1 MPTSLSHDRPF
12 PGPLVAIALAAAA
25 WGTFHYWF
33 QIAASRLDAVAA
45 VTFALAIAYGLVGVL
60 ALPQVRRPWRA
71 RLGIV
76 PMKPKYL
83 LHVALLLPALFVG
96 LELQAVVRLVAG
108 RSGGVGIYVWN
119 RELVASW
126 TPGSLI
132 GVALLVVVVSP
143 VLTEWFFRGVVQQ
156 GLVERLGPMR
166 GLLLTSALTAL
177 PQAAPRDDPW
187 VWLAVVLSVTCW
199 GFVASML
206 RITTGSLVAPIVVH
220 AGWNALWLA
229 MVLRAESMPIP
240 AFTVSGASLPVA
252 IALPAA
258 LCVAAG
264 AVLQRRAWAARD
276 VA

>member
-1 MPTSLSHDRPF
+1 MPTPPSHDKPF

-33 QIAASRLDAVAA
+33 QLFAPRLDAIAA
-45 VTFALAIAYGLVGVL
+45 VTLALAIGYGLVGAL

-76 PMKPKYL
+76 PMARRFW
-83 LHVALLLPALFVG
+83 LHVALLVPAMLVG

-119 RELVASW
+119 RELVTSA
-126 TPGSLI
+126 TPGSVI
-132 GVALLVVVVSP
+132 GVAILIVVVSP

-187 VWLAVVLSVTCW
+187 VWFTVVLSVACW
-199 GFVASML
+199 GFVAGAL
-206 RITTGSLVAPIVVH
+206 RITSGSLLAPIVAH

-229 MVLRAESMPIP
+229 MVLRAESTPIP
-240 AFTVSGASLPVA
+240 AFTVSGASLPMTIV
-252 IALPAA
+252 IPAA
-258 LCVAAG
+258 LCVTAG
-264 AVLQRRAWAARD
+264 AVLQRRAW
-276 VA
+276 VAGGMS